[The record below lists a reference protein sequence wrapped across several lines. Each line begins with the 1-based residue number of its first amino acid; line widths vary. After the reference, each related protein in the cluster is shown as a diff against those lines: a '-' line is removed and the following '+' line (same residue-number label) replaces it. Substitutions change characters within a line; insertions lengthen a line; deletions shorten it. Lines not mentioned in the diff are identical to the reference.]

1 MLHELARRDESG
13 LIVRLLW
20 DSKSDRTVLR
30 YRDRRS
36 GESFAIEVPKQQALE
51 AFWHP
56 NVFRPQPLA
65 A

>member
-13 LIVRLLW
+13 LLVRLLW
-20 DSKSDRTVLR
+20 DSESDRIVLR

-36 GESFAIEVPKQQALE
+36 GESFAIEVPKLRALE
-51 AFWHP
+51 AFRHP
-56 NVFRPQPLA
+56 NVFRPEPLA